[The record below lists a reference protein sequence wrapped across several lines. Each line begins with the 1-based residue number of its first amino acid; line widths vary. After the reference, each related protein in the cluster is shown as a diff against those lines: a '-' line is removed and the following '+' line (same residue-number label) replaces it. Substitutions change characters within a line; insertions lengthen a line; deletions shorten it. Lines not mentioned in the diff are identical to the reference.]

1 MRAFL
6 RDNVI
11 LVILVLAC
19 VLFATQTAA
28 FLTVSN
34 WKNILINSSI
44 LLVVAVPASMLMIAG
59 YVDLSL
65 GSVVGL
71 SGVVTSLAVLNL
83 GAPAWAAILI
93 GLGFGLLVGC
103 VNGFLCAVVGFNNII
118 VTLGMLSIVR
128 GATLLTTSSSLFGLG
143 SGFVP
148 IGRGSV
154 FGIPSLVLVALA
166 VLVVGYVFLTFSPW
180 GRHIYA
186 IGVNPRAAFLA
197 GLGVRRVPFL
207 LYAATGMAA
216 ALGGVLF
223 AARLDGA
230 APAQLGQ
237 SMELMVL
244 TAVLMGGVA
253 FAGGRGGLLG
263 VLFAVLLLGVVQ
275 NGLVLLNV
283 SSFVQLVA
291 QGTLLVLAAGL
302 DRLQAWFGGRA
313 ALTWAFLGRSPVS
326 PPASQ
331 IGVEADLVGRSNDE
345 S

>member
-1 MRAFL
+1 MRRFL
-6 RDNVI
+6 KDNMI
-11 LVILVLAC
+11 LVILILAC
-19 VLFATQTAA
+19 VLFATRTPA
-28 FLTVSN
+28 FLTVGN

-59 YVDLSL
+59 YVDMSL
-65 GSVVGL
+65 GSLVGL
-71 SGVVTSLAVLNL
+71 AGVITSLAVLKM
-83 GAPAWAAILI
+83 GAPAWGAILI
-93 GLGFGLLVGC
+93 GLSCGLFVGC
-103 VNGFLCAVVGFNNII
+103 VNGVLCAVVGFNNII

-143 SGFVP
+143 PGFVP
-148 IGRGSV
+148 LGRGSV
-154 FGIPSLVLVALA
+154 LGVPSLVVVAIV
-166 VLVVGYVFLTFSPW
+166 VLIVGYGFLTLTPW

-186 IGVNPRAAFLA
+186 VGVNKQAAFLA
-197 GLGVRRVPFL
+197 GLGVRRLPFF
-207 LYAATGMAA
+207 LYVATGLAA

-237 SMELMVL
+237 SMELNVL

-291 QGTLLVLAAGL
+291 QGTLLVLAAAL
-302 DRLQAWFGGRA
+302 DRLQAWYGGRSV
-313 ALTWAFLGRSPVS
+313 LKFAFLRKPGLQA
-326 PPASQ
+326 PA
-331 IGVEADLVGRSNDE
+331 GPDAPHTTD
-345 S
+345 